1 MRLIPGTVATPP
13 SSLVLHYAVYHEI
26 IMRYNQGMPLAIELS
41 TYCDFPVGSGLGA
54 SSTIVVAMICA
65 FVFYLKLALN
75 DHEIA
80 ELAFYIERV
89 ACNFHGGRQDQFAAT
104 YGGFNFMEFPPN
116 QPARIF
122 PLQVPDWIKYEL
134 EASLILYYTGTSRVS
149 AEIIRDQSTNI
160 HRGDSEALTATHALK
175 KEAELMK
182 DCLLNGDMTGIVDTM
197 RTGWLNK
204 KKLARSVTNPQIDTI
219 YAAAL
224 RAGALAGK
232 VSGAGGGGFMMFL
245 APPKCRSMV
254 LQALKC
260 FGGEIS
266 SCHFETHGSQ
276 AWQVGVVRSA

>member
-1 MRLIPGTVATPP
+1 MRLI
-13 SSLVLHYAVYHEI
+13 E
-26 IMRYNQGMPLAIELS
+26 
-41 TYCDFPVGSGLGA
+41 
-54 SSTIVVAMICA
+54 
-65 FVFYLKLALN
+65 
-75 DHEIA
+75 
-80 ELAFYIERV
+80 
-89 ACNFHGGRQDQFAAT
+89 
-104 YGGFNFMEFPPN
+104 
-116 QPARIF
+116 PARIF

-204 KKLARSVTNPQIDTI
+204 KKLALSVSNPQIDTI
-219 YAAAL
+219 YASAL

-276 AWQVGVVRSA
+276 AWQGLVRTPGACWPEYASRSNGKPVLGAMTGIRKTRTRRLRSICIRWSSGCAPCAKR